1 MRRVLIT
8 ISFSFSIR
16 YIVRTG
22 LLQQL
27 RSFCEPVVAITWDQK
42 DLIEELRA
50 QGFEV
55 YIVPEHKREPVY
67 NDARRKLDIWFVLF
81 ALKSPT
87 RKIQR
92 IYLDQYVS
100 FGNKLFRKTRELYN
114 KIKLCLPFYKNHLF
128 KKEEKLLHNSTNFNE
143 LVNFVDSLNVDA
155 VFAVTPFH
163 KQEDILL
170 RACKFRG
177 KKMITSIL
185 SFDNITK
192 RGWIPVEYD
201 LYMVWN
207 KQNKEQLHRIYPFTK
222 NKPVH
227 ITGPAQFDFYFKK
240 EFLLPV
246 EEWKKIV
253 GIEAQDNKK
262 IILYAG
268 GPHELFPYEPYYLK
282 EIDDAINSNIVRNKP
297 LVFNK
302 KIILYAGG
310 PHELFPYEPYYL
322 KEIDDAINS
331 NIVRNKPLVLFRC
344 HPMDKIE
351 RWKKIVGES
360 ENIVFDKSWGGSQS
374 AGSANVTD
382 NDIKKLCSTL
392 AYTDVHINL
401 CSTMTVDGSA
411 FGKPQIGPAYATH
424 KYSNR
429 LIAHLY
435 NQEHFAPIMQT
446 AGLQLAY
453 SSHQLIEL
461 INGSLANEK
470 ASEEKNK
477 EILKAIISY
486 CDGRSTE
493 RVTEAIKN
501 FLSKEDLRLL
511 SPEKREEELGVRS

>member
-1 MRRVLIT
+1 M
-8 ISFSFSIR
+8 
-16 YIVRTG
+16 
-22 LLQQL
+22 LQQL
-27 RSFCEPVVAITWDQK
+27 RSFCEPVVAITWNQE
-42 DLIEELRA
+42 DLITELRA

-55 YIVPEHKREPVY
+55 HIVPEHKREPVY
-67 NDARRKLDIWFVLF
+67 NDVRRKLDIWFVLF

-87 RKIQR
+87 RKIQQV
-92 IYLDQYVS
+92 YLDQYVS
-100 FGNKLFRKTRELYN
+100 FRNKLFRKTRELYN
-114 KIKLCLPFYKNHLF
+114 KLKLCLPFYKNHLF
-128 KKEEKLLHNSTNFNE
+128 KKEEELLHSSTNFNE

-155 VFAVTPFH
+155 VFSVTPFH

-207 KQNKEQLHRIYPFTK
+207 NQNKEQLHRIYPFTQ

-246 EEWKKIV
+246 SEWRRME
-253 GIEAQDNKK
+253 GIDAEKNRK

-282 EIDDAINSNIVRNKP
+282 EIDEAINNGIIRNKP
-297 LVFNK
+297 
-302 KIILYAGG
+302 I
-310 PHELFPYEPYYL
+310 
-322 KEIDDAINS
+322 
-331 NIVRNKPLVLFRC
+331 VLFRC

-374 AGSANVTD
+374 PGSSNVTI

-392 AYTDVHINL
+392 AYTHVHINI

-411 FGKPQIGPAYATH
+411 FGKPQIGPAYTTH
-424 KYSNR
+424 KYSNK
-429 LIAHLY
+429 LLANLY
-435 NQEHFAPIMQT
+435 KQEHFAPIIET
-446 AGLQLAY
+446 NRLQLAH
-453 SSHQLIEL
+453 SSQQLMEQ
-461 INGSLANEK
+461 INNALENEK
-470 ASEEKNK
+470 AQEEKSK
-477 EILKAIISY
+477 EILPGIITY

-493 RVTEAIKN
+493 RVAEVIKK
-501 FLSKEDLRLL
+501 FLTKEDAQILTEET
-511 SPEKREEELGVRS
+511 SEEELKIRS